1 MAVCFISL
9 RQVPRFQSCYL
20 IQPSTPPL
28 RNGHTHTETLT
39 DTQTFEI
46 PGTEIPDRIFTFV
59 VPVINRNPRIF
70 MRRKHST
77 RS

>member
-39 DTQTFEI
+39 
-46 PGTEIPDRIFTFV
+46 GTHRLLRYPEQKSLTGFLLLWSP
-59 VPVINRNPRIF
+59 
-70 MRRKHST
+70 
-77 RS
+77 